1 MLRMALG
8 LGLVAVSFTLT
19 GCRMCQHSLDYC
31 GPVYDYASDCQSCS
45 MQSRAGSILDNAPAP
60 MPAQAEQYQQYVEDE
75 TRQHQQYVEDETRLG
90 DVPGSQRIISVTD
103 RVMEPAVAP
112 TESSQMA
119 GRSSPTSPDTL
130 PATGWTARRSVPAMR
145 R

>member
-8 LGLVAVSFTLT
+8 LGLVAVSFTLA
-19 GCRMCQHSLDYC
+19 GCRMCQHPFDYR
-31 GPVYDYASDCQSCS
+31 GPVYDYAPDCQSCS
-45 MQSRAGSILDNAPAP
+45 MQSRAGSILENTSVP
-60 MPAQAEQYQQYVEDE
+60 MPTLAPTPTPARAEQYQEYTEGE
-75 TRQHQQYVEDETRLG
+75 MRLG
-90 DVPGSQRIISVTD
+90 DVPGSEQILSVTD
-103 RVMEPAVAP
+103 RVVEPAVVA

>member
-1 MLRMALG
+1 MFRMALG
-8 LGLVAVSFTLT
+8 LGLVAVSFTLA
-19 GCRMCQHSLDYC
+19 GCRMCQHPFDYC
-31 GPVYDYASDCQSCS
+31 GPVYDYATDCQSCS
-45 MQSRAGSILDNAPAP
+45 MQSRAGSILENTPAP
-60 MPAQAEQYQQYVEDE
+60 MPAQAEQYQEYVEGE
-75 TRQHQQYVEDETRLG
+75 MRLG
-90 DVPGSQRIISVTD
+90 DVPGSEQILSVTD
-103 RVMEPAVAP
+103 REVEPTVAP

>member
-8 LGLVAVSFTLT
+8 LGLVAVSFTLA
-19 GCRMCQHSLDYC
+19 GCRMCQHPFDYR
-31 GPVYDYASDCQSCS
+31 GPVYDYAPDCQSCS
-45 MQSRAGSILDNAPAP
+45 MQSRAGSILDNTLAP
-60 MPAQAEQYQQYVEDE
+60 MPTPAQAEQYQEYVEDE
-75 TRQHQQYVEDETRLG
+75 MRLG
-90 DVPGSQRIISVTD
+90 DVPGSEQILSVTD
-103 RVMEPAVAP
+103 RVVEPAVVA

>member
-8 LGLVAVSFTLT
+8 LGLVAVSFTLA
-19 GCRMCQHSLDYC
+19 GCRMCQHPFDYC
-31 GPVYDYASDCQSCS
+31 GPVYDYATDCQSCS
-45 MQSRAGSILDNAPAP
+45 MQSRAGSILENTPAP
-60 MPAQAEQYQQYVEDE
+60 MPAQAEQYQEYVEGE
-75 TRQHQQYVEDETRLG
+75 MRLG
-90 DVPGSQRIISVTD
+90 DVPGSEQILSVTD
-103 RVMEPAVAP
+103 RVVEPAVAP

-119 GRSSPTSPDTL
+119 WRSSPTSPDTL